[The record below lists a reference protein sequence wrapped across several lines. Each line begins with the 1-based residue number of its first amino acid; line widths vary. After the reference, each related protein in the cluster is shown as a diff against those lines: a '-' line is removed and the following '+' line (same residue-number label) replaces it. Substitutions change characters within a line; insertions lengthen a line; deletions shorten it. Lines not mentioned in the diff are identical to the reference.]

1 MAFLAFD
8 PLKSPCYNIILLCLL
23 DVISG
28 YGIDVYSLK
37 TESWTQAPIPFERPF
52 AMFNCDGVYFVI
64 VPFIG
69 TV

>member
-1 MAFLAFD
+1 
-8 PLKSPCYNIILLCLL
+8 L

-52 AMFNCDGVYFVI
+52 AMFNCDGAYFVI